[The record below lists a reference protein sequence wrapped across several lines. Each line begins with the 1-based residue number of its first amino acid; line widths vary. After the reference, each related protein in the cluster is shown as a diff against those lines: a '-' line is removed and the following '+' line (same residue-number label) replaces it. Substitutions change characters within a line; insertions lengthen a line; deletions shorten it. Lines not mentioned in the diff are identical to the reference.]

1 MIVPRVLRP
10 SHRLRC
16 QSFPASGGA
25 GLYVRQPDVWG
36 RTPRLRLLFLSQ
48 RSCAYPHIPLPQSS
62 MPSPRGPTGVRI
74 PALALEKPCR
84 RSKSHTPQ
92 GVAQVLMP

>member
-10 SHRLRC
+10 SPRLRC

-25 GLYVRQPDVWG
+25 GLYVRQTDVWG
-36 RTPRLRLLFLSQ
+36 RTPRLRLPCLSQ

-62 MPSPRGPTGVRI
+62 MPSPSGPTGVRI
-74 PALALEKPCR
+74 PALALEQPCR
-84 RSKSHTPQ
+84 RSKRYTPQ
-92 GVAQVLMP
+92 GVAQVLRP